1 MGSIF
6 GKQVMLTVICLVH
19 NAPLHVYQFMETF
32 LDHPPPCEHELL
44 VLDNGSEEAA
54 RGVLA
59 MYEGKENVKL
69 MRSDENLMF
78 SGGNNLAFQH
88 RSPNSEMTLLVNS
101 DVEFLDDRWLLP
113 LANSGCSIS
122 GYGVLENPTR
132 PDGWCMM
139 VETSLYDKYK
149 MDEDFPFWFG
159 SRKLVSD
166 VLRGGGTACAIQG
179 HASLLLHVGGAS
191 GGNSSPLCAPK
202 NMADVAGWFKD
213 LPPVLVLDA
222 MSLLL

>member
-1 MGSIF
+1 
-6 GKQVMLTVICLVH
+6 MLTIICLVH

-44 VLDNGSEEAA
+44 VLDNGSEEATRA
-54 RGVLA
+54 ILV
-59 MYEGKENVKL
+59 MYEGKDNVKL

-88 RSPNSEMTLLVNS
+88 RSPRSEMTLLVNS
-101 DVEFLDDRWLLP
+101 DVEFLDDRWLHP
-113 LANSGCSIS
+113 LVNCGCSIA
-122 GYGVLENPTR
+122 GYGLLEKPNR
-132 PDGWCMM
+132 PDGWCML
-139 VETSLYDKYK
+139 VETALYDKYK

-179 HASLLLHVGGAS
+179 YEKLLAHEGGAS
-191 GGNSSPLCAPK
+191 GGNSSPLCAPRRK
-202 NMADVAGWFKD
+202 VDMSRWFDDV
-213 LPPVLVLDA
+213 PPVLVLDA
-222 MSLLL
+222 MSLLV